1 MPSAPL
7 RPVTT
12 WPAIV
17 GRVLAELRKE
27 SGLNQGDVAD
37 AVGVGQAAWS
47 KIERGDSALTIE
59 QLYAAARRL
68 ELDASDVLR
77 YAELVRREAEV
88 QGVEVELARHKPRD
102 ALAAGLVLVAG
113 ATLGVLVVEAILK
126 SRRR

>member
-68 ELDASDVLR
+68 ELNASDVLR

-88 QGVEVELARHKPRD
+88 QGVE
-102 ALAAGLVLVAG
+102 
-113 ATLGVLVVEAILK
+113 LGG
-126 SRRR
+126 